1 MHTQTFEEGCSF
13 VCWNGIC
20 IDVIAIV
27 LFKKLYWFMTC
38 LSEQSKLQKGG
49 QDKYQ
54 VCCKKLVGKKE
65 KVGGKKEK
73 VVDVGKKEKLGA
85 WAKKEN

>member
-1 MHTQTFEEGCSF
+1 
-13 VCWNGIC
+13 
-20 IDVIAIV
+20 
-27 LFKKLYWFMTC
+27 MTC

-65 KVGGKKEK
+65 KVGGQKRKGGGRGQKRK
-73 VVDVGKKEKLGA
+73 VGGVGKKRKLE
-85 WAKKEN
+85 WKV